1 MSKYSMADYEKHEEM
16 TVDEIIANLKYLDRG
31 YIGSYNFSGTEL
43 DLERY
48 KMHSTIRNAIN
59 LLEDMTFEE

>member
-1 MSKYSMADYEKHEEM
+1 MSKYTMNDYEKHEDMNVEE
-16 TVDEIIANLKYLDRG
+16 VINNLKYLDRG

-59 LLEDMTFEE
+59 LLEDIKE

>member
-1 MSKYSMADYEKHEEM
+1 MAKYTMSDYEKHEIM
-16 TVDEIIANLKYLDRG
+16 TVDEIITNLKYLDIG

-48 KMHSTIRNAIN
+48 KMHSTIRNVIN

>member
-1 MSKYSMADYEKHEEM
+1 MSKYSMTDYEKRENMSVEE
-16 TVDEIIANLKYLDRG
+16 VINNLKYLDRG

-48 KMHSTIRNAIN
+48 TMHSTIRNAIELIKN
-59 LLEDMTFEE
+59 LNKE

>member
-1 MSKYSMADYEKHEEM
+1 MAKYSMVDYEKHEDM

-48 KMHSTIRNAIN
+48 QMHSTIRNTIN
-59 LLEDMTFEE
+59 LLEDMTFKE